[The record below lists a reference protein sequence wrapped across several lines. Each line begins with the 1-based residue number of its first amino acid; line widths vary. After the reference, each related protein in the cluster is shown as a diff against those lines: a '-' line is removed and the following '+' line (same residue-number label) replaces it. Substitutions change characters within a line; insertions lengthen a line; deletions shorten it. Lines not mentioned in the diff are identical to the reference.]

1 METISLAVLA
11 ALIGIFGTVL
21 TLNRNKNKD
30 VEEKARSDGKI
41 DAKLDFISQSQVSM
55 QADFKS
61 LKFDIGGMTERLIK
75 CEESTKSAHH
85 RIDSLEDIKKGD
97 V

>member
-1 METISLAVLA
+1 METISI
-11 ALIGIFGTVL
+11 ALVCSIIGVFGTVL

-41 DAKLDFISQSQVSM
+41 DAKLDFISQSTSSL

-61 LKFDIGGMTERLIK
+61 LKFDIGSMNERLIK

-85 RIDSLEDIKKGD
+85 RIDSLKDK
-97 V
+97 